1 MHGDLVVLTLT
12 AASVGFLHTVTGP
25 DHYLPFVMIGRARHW
40 GYGKLAAVTALCGV
54 GHVLSSILIALVGVA
69 AGLALSHLQAL
80 ENLRGNWA
88 AYALM
93 GFGIAYTLW
102 GLRKAWRG
110 EVHSHLHHHADG
122 TVHAHPHDHR
132 SPDHLHP
139 HGDAESITV
148 WVLFAIF
155 VLGPC
160 EPLIP
165 LAMVPAARHSWV
177 GLLWIAG
184 IFGLLTVGTMV
195 ATALFLYS
203 GVRRIS
209 LPWLERYM
217 HALAGLV
224 ITLSGAAIV
233 FLGL

>member
-1 MHGDLVVLTLT
+1 MTGDLWVLSAT
-12 AASVGFLHTVTGP
+12 AATVGFLHTITGP

-40 GYGKLAAVTALCGV
+40 SYARLASVTVLCGI
-54 GHVLSSILIALVGVA
+54 GHVLSSIVIALVGVA
-69 AGLALSHLQAL
+69 AGIALSRLQAL
-80 ENLRGNWA
+80 EGLRGNWA
-88 AYALM
+88 TYALM
-93 GFGIAYTLW
+93 GFGIAYMLW

-110 EVHSHLHHHADG
+110 ETHSHLHRHADG
-122 TVHAHPHDHR
+122 TVHSHPHHHLD
-132 SPDHLHP
+132 SEHLHP
-139 HGDAESITV
+139 HGENESITV

-165 LAMVPAARHSWV
+165 LAMVPAARHSWM
-177 GLLWIAG
+177 GLLWIAL
-184 IFGLLTVGTMV
+184 IFGLLTVGTMT

-224 ITLSGAAIV
+224 IALSGAAIV

>member
-1 MHGDLVVLTLT
+1 MNGNLWVLSIT
-12 AASVGFLHTVTGP
+12 AATVGFLHTVTGP

-40 GYGKLAAVTALCGV
+40 GYTKLAAVTALCGV
-54 GHVLSSILIALVGVA
+54 GHVLSSVVIALVGVA
-69 AGLALSHLQAL
+69 AGIALSRIQAL
-80 ENLRGNWA
+80 EGLRGNWA

-93 GFGIAYTLW
+93 GFGIAYGLW

-110 EVHSHLHHHADG
+110 ETHSHLHRHADG
-122 TVHAHPHDHR
+122 TIHRHAHHHLDPDHAHPH
-132 SPDHLHP
+132 
-139 HGDAESITV
+139 GEEESITI

-165 LAMVPAARHSWV
+165 LAMVPAAQHSWA
-177 GLLWIAG
+177 GLLWIAS
-184 IFGLLTVGTMV
+184 IFSVLTIGTML
-195 ATALFLYS
+195 AMSLLLYA
-203 GVRRIS
+203 GVRLVS

-217 HALAGLV
+217 HAIAGAV

>member
-1 MHGDLVVLTLT
+1 MHGDLVVLSLT
-12 AASVGFLHTVTGP
+12 AASVGFLHTLTGP
-25 DHYLPFVMIGRARHW
+25 DHYLPFVMIGRARRW
-40 GYGKLAAVTALCGV
+40 GYAKLATVTTLCGL
-54 GHVLSSILIALVGVA
+54 GHVLSSILLALLGVA
-69 AGLALSHLQAL
+69 AGVALSRLEAW

-110 EVHSHLHHHADG
+110 QVHTHYHRHADG
-122 TVHAHPHDHR
+122 TFHRHPHNHHHPDHAH
-132 SPDHLHP
+132 L
-139 HGDAESITV
+139 HGDGERITV

-165 LAMVPAARHSWV
+165 LAMVPAARHSWA
-177 GLLWIAG
+177 GLLWIG
-184 IFGLLTVGTMV
+184 LVFGLLTVGTMV
-195 ATALFLYS
+195 ATTLLLYS

-217 HALAGLV
+217 HALAGAV